1 MFVCIPNDKF
11 FFDTDTALLLQNQK
25 WIKLEKKRKQFVNFL
40 TFYVGF

>member
-25 WIKLEKKRKQFVNFL
+25 WIKFKKKRENNRNFL